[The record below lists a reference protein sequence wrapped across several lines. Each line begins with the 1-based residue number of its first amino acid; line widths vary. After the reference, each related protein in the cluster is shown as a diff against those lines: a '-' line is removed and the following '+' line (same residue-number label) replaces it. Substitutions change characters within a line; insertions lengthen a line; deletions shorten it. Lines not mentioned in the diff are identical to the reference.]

1 MTHGGYA
8 IAATAIDRS
17 DDGPTRS
24 RVRLTDR
31 LGCTETTVD
40 AYRPRT
46 GEPARLPA
54 PPESVCVP
62 LDDAGELV
70 GEETWPVPRRGIARV
85 AAGSELSVRS
95 DGGTRWLVVSAPAD
109 PTPERR
115 PVVVDATEL
124 AFTKPATS
132 DVVIARLTARLGCRG
147 TKTNVRRLEPGDA
160 VPYHTEGEQEELF
173 VPLDGPGTIRVA
185 GTTRSMRAGD
195 VARVAPSVPR
205 GVVNEG
211 PDDRLWLMIGAPPTG
226 DPDEWDPGA
235 EILEWPETG

>member
-1 MTHGGYA
+1 MTRDGYA
-8 IAATAIDRS
+8 IASTAIDRS

-95 DGGTRWLVVSAPAD
+95 DGGT
-109 PTPERR
+109 T
-115 PVVVDATEL
+115 
-124 AFTKPATS
+124 
-132 DVVIARLTARLGCRG
+132 
-147 TKTNVRRLEPGDA
+147 
-160 VPYHTEGEQEELF
+160 Q
-173 VPLDGPGTIRVA
+173 
-185 GTTRSMRAGD
+185 SMRTGD

-205 GVVNEG
+205 GVVNED

-226 DPDEWDPGA
+226 DPDGWVPGA